1 LELHL
6 VNSFPFRSEK
16 NKLGTAFLK
25 KESLL
30 NNKNYINIYFM
41 PKSQR
46 GEANKEF
53 LSLLSP
59 KKLFK
64 EFI

>member
-1 LELHL
+1 MAFLSETKRINLELHL

-30 NNKNYINIYFM
+30 NNKNYIDIYFM
-41 PKSQR
+41 PKKSK
-46 GEANKEF
+46 GIGK
-53 LSLLSP
+53 
-59 KKLFK
+59 
-64 EFI
+64 